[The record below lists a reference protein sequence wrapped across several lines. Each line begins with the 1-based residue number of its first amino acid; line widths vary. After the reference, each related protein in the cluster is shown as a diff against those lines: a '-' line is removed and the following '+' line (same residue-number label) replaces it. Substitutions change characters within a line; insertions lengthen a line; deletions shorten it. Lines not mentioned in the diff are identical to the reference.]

1 MKENDEIAFWAKQKF
16 NRNIER
22 HSKHHPMISSLRQK
36 ADQKYIDILQK
47 YEHKKMDHL
56 SINHFKGVTQID
68 KLLYRADKIY
78 NNFKYNFFNFRVKM
92 RQTVIITNI
101 KMENELKLNPT
112 RTVAVDLNTISNKIK
127 QKLISGFKLV
137 AQIKPDPPRN
147 SSILYRHYPL
157 KPMIYTS
164 FIANSYALFKYK
176 TNLTNTKIVSYLFGS
191 FALYKIIKFR
201 TEVEKKYYEKYEQNE
216 SFIQDL
222 TNNPKLYKKIADI
235 YSKEEDEKYLQYL
248 KEYNNSHNG
257 FIGNRSTFKKMN
269 LIKNIVPLGVLL
281 YNIRNKKIT
290 NASIIPKVLLS
301 YLIVNESMMYLL
313 LGMRYIKNK
322 NSTNDQIHF
331 FKNNAQYA
339 YIKINNK

>member
-1 MKENDEIAFWAKQKF
+1 MKEDDEIAFWAKQKF
-16 NRNIER
+16 NRNIAR

-36 ADQKYIDILQK
+36 ADQKYIELLQK

-56 SINHFKGVTQID
+56 SINHFKGVTKID
-68 KLLYRADKIY
+68 KMLFRADKLY
-78 NNFKYNFFNFRVKM
+78 NDFKYKFFNFRMKLQQNAIM
-92 RQTVIITNI
+92 ANI
-101 KMENELKLNPT
+101 KIENELKFNPT
-112 RTVAVDLNTISNKIK
+112 RTIAVDLNTISNKIK

-137 AQIKPDPPRN
+137 AQIKPEPPRN
-147 SSILYRHYPL
+147 SSILYKHYPL

-164 FIANSYALFKYK
+164 FIANSYAFFKYK
-176 TNLTNTKIVSYLFGS
+176 TNLTNTKILSFLFGS

-201 TEVEKKYYEKYEQNE
+201 TQAEKKYYEKYEQNE

-222 TNNPKLYKKIADI
+222 INNPKLYKKIADV
-235 YSKEEDEKYLQYL
+235 YSKEEDEKYLHYL
-248 KEYNNSHNG
+248 KEYNNDG
-257 FIGNRSTFKKMN
+257 FISNRSTFKKMN
-269 LIKNIVPLGVLL
+269 LIKTIVPFGVFL
-281 YNIRNKKIT
+281 YKIRNKKIT
-290 NASIIPKVLLS
+290 KASIIPKVLLS

-322 NSTNDQIHF
+322 NSTYDQLHF